1 MHSRRENH
9 CLYAQPPSKHL
20 LSLVPQLVVPSQNK
34 HKSQVT
40 KKLELK
46 TGSDSD
52 GLLSSIT
59 EKHLSCHQKMLHLI
73 PNSAAIHAQLFTEQ
87 QVS

>member
-9 CLYAQPPSKHL
+9 CLYAQPSSKHL
-20 LSLVPQLVVPSQNK
+20 LSLIPQLVVPSQNK

-40 KKLELK
+40 KKLELCI
-46 TGSDSD
+46 GSNSD
-52 GLLSSIT
+52 GLLSSII
-59 EKHLSCHQKMLHLI
+59 EKRLSGHQEMLHLI

-87 QVS
+87 Q